1 MMSRLPT
8 VAAPP
13 GRAKERAVAHQTL
26 IIWFPN
32 GDAEFC
38 VRSDVPTIGERIT
51 VHDSDWVVA
60 RVETHLDKTVRV
72 TVMPTEVVR
81 DDSWPVPFE
90 LIAS

>member
-1 MMSRLPT
+1 
-8 VAAPP
+8 
-13 GRAKERAVAHQTL
+13 VAHQTL

-60 RVETHLDKTVRV
+60 RVETHLDRTVRV

>member
-1 MMSRLPT
+1 M
-8 VAAPP
+8 AD
-13 GRAKERAVAHQTL
+13 QTL

-38 VRSDVPTIGERIT
+38 VRSDVPTIGECIT

-81 DDSWPVPFE
+81 DDSWPAPFE
-90 LIAS
+90 LIRR